1 MTIWSTHPCPGSR
14 RVQRSAAARAFTLVE
29 LIAVVAALGVVGS
42 LASLTLRTA
51 LDGYV
56 GAATQAQLH
65 AELSIAMDRITREL
79 HNINLKSGSSVAPD
93 ISSVTATSIAWNNN
107 YSLSLSSGRVMF
119 VDNGSAPGILLDD
132 VTAFSVQTYD
142 ESNTALSASLSGSG
156 CDPIRRIQVQI
167 TLQRDGV
174 TESLRDKVFLRCM
187 VEGAG

>member
-1 MTIWSTHPCPGSR
+1 M
-14 RVQRSAAARAFTLVE
+14 
-29 LIAVVAALGVVGS
+29 
-42 LASLTLRTA
+42 
-51 LDGYV
+51 

-93 ISSVTATSIAWNNN
+93 ISSVTASSIAWNNN
-107 YSLSLSSGRVMF
+107 YSLSLSGGRVMF
-119 VDNGSAPGILLDD
+119 VDNGSASAILLDN

-167 TLQRDGV
+167 TLVRAGV
-174 TESLRDKVFLRCM
+174 TETLRSRLYLRGTM
-187 VEGAG
+187 EGA